1 MIKEFKYCIKVADFG
16 FPNVSDIKEW
26 VAENNGNR
34 SWGNLGY
41 VSCNSEEDA
50 IMVVLK
56 WS

>member
-1 MIKEFKYCIKVADFG
+1 MIKEFQYCIKVKDFG
-16 FPNVSDIKEW
+16 FPHVDDIKEW
-26 VAENNGNR
+26 VAEDAENR

-41 VSCNSEEDA
+41 VSCNREEDT